1 MAVSMEI
8 RLFGKIMAQVEGI
21 AHTTPM
27 NVQQLM
33 EPPTTSAPTRS
44 ACATTLGPGLRGRHP
59 GRDRRPERQRRDS
72 YLFWAL
78 YINGELSS
86 TGIDRT
92 VIDDG
97 DVIAWNYQGYSDQE
111 FDGTRHEEIRDRM
124 LAR

>member
-1 MAVSMEI
+1 MEI

-33 EPPTTSAPTRS
+33 EAAYDLGSYPFSLRYHGSALGYEV
-44 ACATTLGPGLRGRHP
+44 ATLDGIAAQSGS
-59 GRDRRPERQRRDS
+59 DADS